1 MDKRTSGKIASVA
14 LFVLGF
20 IEVSGVVLLVLP
32 QEFITSFRIQLPWEL
47 AFAAAMSTIFGLSRL
62 VAGYAVWFV
71 KKWGIVLGII
81 LSTITLIIV
90 PLVYQAGVIGIIDM
104 LLAIIALVFMLYCWF
119 GNEIIAVDKKETK
132 N

>member
-1 MDKRTSGKIASVA
+1 
-14 LFVLGF
+14 
-20 IEVSGVVLLVLP
+20 
-32 QEFITSFRIQLPWEL
+32 
-47 AFAAAMSTIFGLSRL
+47 MSTIFGLSRL

-81 LSTITLIIV
+81 LSTITLIMV

-104 LLAIIALVFMLYCWF
+104 LLAIIALVFLLYCWF
-119 GNEIIAVDKKETK
+119 GNEIIAVDKKR